1 MPSSPSR
8 YIDISR
14 PLSPDTACW
23 PGDVPYS
30 FSLGAK
36 IADGASVNVGS
47 ITTSLHTATHC
58 DAPFHYKDA
67 GMTVD
72 HIPLDIFLGPAWVVD
87 VRHCLHDWRLALTD
101 LPDQVERL
109 LFHTGG
115 WHDTA
120 HFPEGIPVMSLEVV
134 EWMQSRGVKL
144 VGLDLPSVDE
154 LDSKDLPIH
163 HALGRAGITIV
174 EGLWLEGVVGGEYKL
189 LAAPLKLM
197 GTDGALL
204 RAVLEEITL

>member
-1 MPSSPSR
+1 MHSSLSR

-30 FSLGAK
+30 FSLGVK
-36 IADGASVNVGS
+36 IADGACVNVGS

-58 DAPFHYKDA
+58 DAPFHYNDA

-72 HIPLDIFLGPAWVVD
+72 QIPLDVFLGRAWVVD
-87 VRHCLHDWRLALTD
+87 VRHCLHDWRIALTD
-101 LPDQVERL
+101 LPEKVERL

-120 HFPEGIPVMSLEVV
+120 RFPERIPVMSLSVV
-134 EWMQSRGVKL
+134 QWMKSRGVKL

-163 HALGRAGITIV
+163 QALGQTGITIV
-174 EGLWLEGVVGGEYKL
+174 EGLWLDAVAAGEYRL
-189 LAAPLKLM
+189 LAAPLKVV
-197 GTDGALL
+197 GTDGAPL
-204 RAVLEEITL
+204 RAVLQTEAP

>member
-14 PLSPDTACW
+14 PLSADTACW

-30 FSLGAK
+30 FSLGVK
-36 IADGASVNVGS
+36 IADGACVNVGS
-47 ITTSLHTATHC
+47 INTSLHTATHC
-58 DAPFHYKDA
+58 DAPFHYHDV

-72 HIPLDIFLGPAWVVD
+72 HIPLDVFLGPAWVVD
-87 VRHCLHDWRLALTD
+87 VRHCLHDWRLALKD
-101 LPDQVERL
+101 LPEQVERI

-120 HFPEGIPVMSLEVV
+120 HFPEGIPVMSPEVV
-134 EWMQSRGVKL
+134 QWMKSRGVKL
-144 VGLDLPSVDE
+144 VGVDLPSVDE
-154 LDSKDLPIH
+154 LDSKDLSIH

-174 EGLWLEGVVGGEYKL
+174 EGLWLEGVVAGKYKL
-189 LAAPLKLM
+189 LAAPLKVI
-197 GTDGALL
+197 GTDGAPL
-204 RAVLEEITL
+204 RAVLEDVAP